1 MIEKVKKAIT
11 NAIYAEFGEEY
22 NVYTEEVEQDLQESC
37 FFVSSLKAENTL
49 FLKNRYFRSQPFCVQ
64 YVPRSD
70 EPRTECEVVRERLY
84 NCLEWI
90 DDEGDLIRGEKM
102 SGEISDGILSFFVNY
117 DLFVYKPSENEPME
131 AMSENISVKG

>member
-1 MIEKVKKAIT
+1 MIEKVKKAIAK
-11 NAIYAEFGEEY
+11 AIYAEFGEGY
-22 NVYTEEVEQDLQESC
+22 NIYTEEVEQDLRKSC
-37 FFVSSLKAENTL
+37 FFVFSLKAENTL

-64 YVPRSD
+64 YIPQSD
-70 EPRTECEVVRERLY
+70 ASLTECEAIRERLY

-102 SGEISDGILSFFVNY
+102 SGELSGGVLSFFVNY
-117 DLFVYKPSENEPME
+117 DLFVYKPIENEPME